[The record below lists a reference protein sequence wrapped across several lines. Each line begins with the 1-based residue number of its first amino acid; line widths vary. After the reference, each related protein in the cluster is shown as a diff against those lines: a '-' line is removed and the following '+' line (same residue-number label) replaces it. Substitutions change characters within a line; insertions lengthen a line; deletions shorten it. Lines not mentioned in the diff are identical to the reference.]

1 MTKWKIGRASG
12 RVGLAC
18 AVLWVSVAV
27 AGASELELPTL
38 IKAGRVVTAPGQVIE
53 NGAVLIENGVITA
66 VGANL
71 SAPAGADVF
80 EFENLTVYP
89 ALIESYHERDLP
101 SPEGED
107 DDASPPDLGH
117 ENDLIQPER
126 DAAAAPVDE
135 DVLKALRNAGFALA
149 VGYPEDG
156 IFRGSGVIH
165 TTAEGSLRDNL
176 VRSGVAMGTGL
187 DTGQGGYPTSLMGAI
202 ALMRQTVADARW
214 YADARQRYA
223 RNPAQRAPDY
233 DQSLEALGAV
243 VSGDQSIVFET
254 ADAQASLRA
263 LGLMNELDLKGALLG
278 NGHEYQRLEEIVAA
292 GVPLM
297 LPIDFP
303 SAPSVTG
310 PLEEAVEK
318 LEPGLAELRHW
329 KAAPGNPAKLLA
341 AGAQVALTAHD
352 LGSPADFYGKVAE
365 AIEHGLTQDQALAAT
380 TTVPAAF
387 YGLDDIAGTIA
398 PGKMANL
405 ILAEGDLFVEKPKIQ
420 EVWVD
425 GRRYEFEEIKPPEVN
440 PVGQWTVNIDAGG
453 QQMEAE
459 FSVSGTVENPSGSFG
474 MMGQQIPV
482 KDITVSGKTAI
493 VTLDAAAIGAPGE
506 ITLRM
511 KIDGDAATGSGDSP
525 MGSFSFT
532 ARRTSSTPDDGGTV
546 Q

>member
-1 MTKWKIGRASG
+1 MTTRKIGRWCG
-12 RVGLAC
+12 RWALAC
-18 AVLWVSVAV
+18 AALCTSGTV

-38 IKAGRVVTAPGQVIE
+38 IKASRVVTAPGQVIE
-53 NGAVLIENGVITA
+53 NGAVLIENGVISA

-71 SAPAGADVF
+71 SAPAGADVY
-80 EFENLTVYP
+80 EFDNLTIYP

-101 SPEGED
+101 SPEGEEE
-107 DDASPPDLGH
+107 DASPDLGH

-126 DAAAAPVDE
+126 DASSAPVTD
-135 DVLKALRNAGFALA
+135 DVLKQLRNAGFALA

-156 IFRGSGVIH
+156 VFRGSAVIH
-165 TTAEGSLRDNL
+165 TTGEGSLRDNL
-176 VRSGVAMGTGL
+176 LRSGVAMGVGL
-187 DTGQGGYPTSLMGAI
+187 ETGQGGYPSSLMGSV

-214 YADARQRYA
+214 YADAKARYA
-223 RNPAQRAPDY
+223 RNSAQRAPDY
-233 DQSLEALGAV
+233 DESLEALGAV
-243 VSGDQSIVFET
+243 VAGEQAVVFET
-254 ADAQASLRA
+254 ENSQAALRA
-263 LGLMNELDLKGALLG
+263 LALMKELGLEGALLG
-278 NGHEYQRLEEIVAA
+278 NGEEYQRLEEIVAA
-292 GVPLM
+292 DVALM
-297 LPIDFP
+297 LPLDFP

-310 PLEEAVEK
+310 PIEDAVEK
-318 LEPGLAELRHW
+318 LEPSLAELRHW
-329 KAAPGNPAKLLA
+329 KAAPDNPARLIT
-341 AGAQVALTAHD
+341 AGARVALTSHA
-352 LGSPADFYGKVAE
+352 LGSPAEFYGKVAV
-365 AIEHGLTQDQALAAT
+365 AVEHGLTQEQALAAT

-440 PVGQWTVNIDAGG
+440 PVGQWTVNVDAGG
-453 QQMEAE
+453 QQMEAD
-459 FSVSGTVENPSGSFG
+459 FSVSGSVESPTGSFS

-493 VTLDAAAIGAPGE
+493 VTLDAAAVGAPGE

-511 KIDGDAATGSGDSP
+511 NIDGDSATGSGDSP
-525 MGSFSFT
+525 MGTFSFT
-532 ARRTSSTPDDGGTV
+532 ARRTSSTPDEGGMV